1 MVVYRLDRLARDLI
15 VQETTM
21 ERLAR
26 REARVRSVS
35 GPDVNGDDPTRVLVR
50 KVLGAIA
57 QYERALI
64 SARMQASRAAKAARG
79 GFAFDSAPYGYR
91 ASNKQPA
98 AEPGEQTTV
107 ARIAELW
114 RRSATFLT
122 IAEALD
128 AEGFEPKRSQR
139 RHPKNVRR
147 IVVRMDLATA

>member
-21 ERLAR
+21 ARLAR

-35 GPDVNGDDPTRVLVR
+35 EPDVNGDDHTRVLVR
-50 KVLGAIA
+50 QVLGAIA

-79 GFAFDSAPYGYR
+79 GFAFGSAPYGYR

-98 AEPGEQTTV
+98 AEPGGQTTV
-107 ARIAELW
+107 AELW
-114 RRSATFLT
+114 RRSATFLA
-122 IAEALD
+122 IAGALD

-139 RHPKNVRR
+139 WHPENVRR
-147 IVVRMDLATA
+147 IVARMDLATA